1 MSRNSFNDKHT
12 IIIKMDRIITKIEPK
27 ENLTLIATFADGE
40 IVLFDVRTIMDKY
53 PVFRAL
59 ENTELFNSVFI
70 DGIGYA
76 VAWNDELDLSSD
88 SIYTRG
94 KHI

>member
-1 MSRNSFNDKHT
+1 MHK
-12 IIIKMDRIITKIEPK
+12 IITKIEPK
-27 ENLTLIATFADGE
+27 EDLTLIVTFTDGE
-40 IVLFDVRTIMDKY
+40 VVSFDVRTIMDKY

-76 VAWNDELDLSSD
+76 
-88 SIYTRG
+88 
-94 KHI
+94 